1 MAYSRELMSYMGLPF
16 LVEKFWQVSSIINLD
31 CHDYATLQTAEL
43 WEVPVYTS
51 GEPELDVAV
60 SV

>member
-1 MAYSRELMSYMGLPF
+1 MGLPF